1 VKATGDIGLFYF
13 TSEEAVGAGLRRVE
27 AVTGRQA
34 YTLMVERAGLLNRLG
49 NKLNAPIVET
59 ETRLM
64 SVLAENKA
72 LHKEISILRR
82 ERAKSQFE
90 ELLGRLQEVSGVTF
104 VAAQVEGADME
115 GLREMAD
122 WFRDRVDTGVAVL
135 AAANGDRVILIV
147 AVTKDLIKR
156 GIHAGD
162 LVGKVAK
169 IVGGGGGG
177 RPTLAQ
183 AGGRD
188 LSKLPQ
194 ALAAVPGII
203 EQSMG

>member
-1 VKATGDIGLFYF
+1 
-13 TSEEAVGAGLRRVE
+13 
-27 AVTGRQA
+27 
-34 YTLMVERAGLLNRLG
+34 
-49 NKLNAPIVET
+49 
-59 ETRLM
+59 
-64 SVLAENKA
+64 
-72 LHKEISILRR
+72 
-82 ERAKSQFE
+82 
-90 ELLGRLQEVSGVTF
+90 
-104 VAAQVEGADME
+104 
-115 GLREMAD
+115 
-122 WFRDRVDTGVAVL
+122 VDTGVAVL
-135 AAANGDRVILIV
+135 GAANGDRVILIV